1 MTKKGP
7 KKERKSS
14 ITLQFTDTQFEWLDE
29 IMAIKSKD
37 AYAPIVR
44 EALDFYVAK
53 KYPQLLQK

>member
-14 ITLQFTDTQFEWLDE
+14 ITVQFTDTQFEWLDE
-29 IMAIKSKD
+29 IMSIVSKD

-44 EALDFYVAK
+44 DALDFYVAK
-53 KYPQLLQK
+53 KYPQLLKK